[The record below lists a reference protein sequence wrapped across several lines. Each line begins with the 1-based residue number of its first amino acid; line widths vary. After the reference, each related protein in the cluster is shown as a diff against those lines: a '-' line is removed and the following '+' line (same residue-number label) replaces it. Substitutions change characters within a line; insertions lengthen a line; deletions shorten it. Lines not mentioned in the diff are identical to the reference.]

1 MKNTKNNNPT
11 EMIKCKFS
19 NEVHKVLEP
28 NIGVKTSERWKS
40 RDKYKFTDAQKI
52 AMFDQIL
59 ALHKECSTELT
70 DYQFDKREKKRI
82 HVARVA
88 RGYKFKK
95 KMSKEEYLN
104 SIQKA
109 A

>member
-1 MKNTKNNNPT
+1 MKNKNNNPT

-19 NEVHKVLEP
+19 NAIHKILEP
-28 NIGVKTSERWKS
+28 NIGIKAGERWKS
-40 RDKYKFTDAQKI
+40 RDKYKFTDAQKL

-59 ALHKECSTELT
+59 SIHKETSDELT
-70 DYQFDKREKKRI
+70 SYQFNKREKKRI

-88 RGYKFKK
+88 RGYKFKNK
-95 KMSKEEYLN
+95 TKKEEYLK